1 MPYYSIGN
9 INNIAEIHGGN
20 TLFAREYKLVSYEII
35 KNFFDEYLPKECS
48 MDEYCLVSNF
58 KRELEILSSEFDN
71 NTEMLELV
79 KFVNRLKE
87 LAGQTP

>member
-1 MPYYSIGN
+1 
-9 INNIAEIHGGN
+9 
-20 TLFAREYKLVSYEII
+20 
-35 KNFFDEYLPKECS
+35 